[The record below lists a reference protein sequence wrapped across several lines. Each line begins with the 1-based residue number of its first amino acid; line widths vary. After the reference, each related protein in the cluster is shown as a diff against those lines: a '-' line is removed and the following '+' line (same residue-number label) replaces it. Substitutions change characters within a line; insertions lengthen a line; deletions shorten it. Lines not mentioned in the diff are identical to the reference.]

1 MRWADRLERVAVTVG
16 LVLAAG
22 LLSGLIFRTA
32 GFTASEV
39 VRGIVAGAVT
49 GPGAALSSVRWAV
62 PLLLIALGIVV
73 SFRAGFFNIGAQG
86 QFVLGG
92 VAATALGL
100 ELAPRLPRA
109 LVVAACL
116 VAAMLVGAIW
126 SGLAGLLRVRFG
138 ADEILTTLMLNFVG
152 VLIVQYLVAGPM
164 RNPEG
169 AGQVAASRSVDTS
182 IRLSGSSGISPSI
195 LVVVAAATLVTW
207 LLLERTEFGLALR
220 IVGRNP
226 LAARWKGV
234 AVEGVAVRTFALS
247 GALAGLAGAVEVLGP
262 AGRTV
267 AGASPTIGFTAVVV
281 ALVGVLAVGG
291 TVLAALLFGGLQA
304 ASIYLPVA
312 TAVPRA
318 AILLLNGMIALLVT
332 VAAADV
338 LRARLRTRTG

>member
-1 MRWADRLERVAVTVG
+1 MRWGGRLERIVVTVA

-22 LLSGLIFRTA
+22 LSSGLIFRFA
-32 GFTASEV
+32 GFTAGEV

-49 GPGAALSSVRWAV
+49 GPGAAVSSVRWAV
-62 PLLLIALGIVV
+62 PLLLIALGVAV
-73 SFRAGFFNIGAQG
+73 SFRAGSFNIGAQG

-92 VAATALGL
+92 VTATAVGLALGG
-100 ELAPRLPRA
+100 RLPTA
-109 LVVAACL
+109 LVVTACL
-116 VAAMLVGAIW
+116 TAATLVGAVW
-126 SGLAGLLRVRFG
+126 SGLAGVLRVRFG

-164 RNPEG
+164 KNPEG
-169 AGQVAASRSVDTS
+169 AGQVAASRSVDAS
-182 IRLSGSSGISPSI
+182 LRLSDSSGISPTVLAI
-195 LVVVAAATLVTW
+195 VAAAMFVTW
-207 LLLERTEFGLALR
+207 VLLERTEFGLALR
-220 IVGRNP
+220 VVGRNP

-234 AVEGVAVRTFALS
+234 PVEGIAVRTFALT

-267 AGASPTIGFTAVVV
+267 AGASPTIGFTAVIV
-281 ALVGVLAVGG
+281 ALVGLLAVGG
-291 TVLAALLFGGLQA
+291 VALAALLFGGLQA

-338 LRARLRTRTG
+338 VRARLRARTR

>member
-1 MRWADRLERVAVTVG
+1 MRWAGRLERVAVTVG

-32 GFTASEV
+32 GFTAGEV

-49 GPGAALSSVRWAV
+49 GPGAALSSVRWAL

-73 SFRAGFFNIGAQG
+73 SFRAGYFNIGAQG

-92 VAATALGL
+92 VAATAIGL
-100 ELAPRLPRA
+100 ELASRLPRA
-109 LVVAACL
+109 LVVVACL
-116 VAAMLVGAIW
+116 VVAMLVGAAW
-126 SGLAGLLRVRFG
+126 SGLAGWLRVRFG

-169 AGQVAASRSVDTS
+169 AGQVAASRSVDTT

-195 LVVVAAATLVTW
+195 LAVVAAATIGTW

-226 LAARWKGV
+226 LAAR
-234 AVEGVAVRTFALS
+234 
-247 GALAGLAGAVEVLGP
+247 LGRFP
-262 AGRTV
+262 
-267 AGASPTIGFTAVVV
+267 
-281 ALVGVLAVGG
+281 
-291 TVLAALLFGGLQA
+291 
-304 ASIYLPVA
+304 
-312 TAVPRA
+312 PR
-318 AILLLNGMIALLVT
+318 
-332 VAAADV
+332 
-338 LRARLRTRTG
+338 

>member
-1 MRWADRLERVAVTVG
+1 MRWGDRLERVAVTVG
-16 LVLAAG
+16 LVLVAG
-22 LLSGLIFRTA
+22 VLSGLAFRSAGYTA
-32 GFTASEV
+32 GEV

-49 GPGAALSSVRWAV
+49 APGATLSSVRWAV

-73 SFRAGFFNIGAQG
+73 SFRAGYFNIGAQG
-86 QFVLGG
+86 QFVIGG
-92 VAATALGL
+92 VSATAVALGL
-100 ELAPRLPRA
+100 EGRLPGP
-109 LVVAACL
+109 LVVASCL
-116 VAAMLVGAIW
+116 LAAVLAGALW
-126 SGLAGLLRVRFG
+126 SAIAGLLRVRFG

-152 VLIVQYLVAGPM
+152 VLVVQYLVTGPM

-169 AGQVAASRSVDTS
+169 AGQVAASRSVATS
-182 IRLSGSSGISPSI
+182 LRLSGSSGFSPTI
-195 LVVVAAATLVTW
+195 LVLLTAVTLATW

-226 LAARWKGV
+226 VAARWKGV
-234 AVEGVAVRTFALS
+234 AVEGVAVRTFALA
-247 GALAGLAGAVEVLGP
+247 GASAGLAGAVEVLGP

-267 AGASPTIGFTAVVV
+267 AGASPTIGFTAIIV
-281 ALVGVLAVGG
+281 ALVGTLAVGG
-291 TVLAALLFGGLQA
+291 VVLAALLFGGLQA

-338 LRARLRTRTG
+338 VRDRLRARTG